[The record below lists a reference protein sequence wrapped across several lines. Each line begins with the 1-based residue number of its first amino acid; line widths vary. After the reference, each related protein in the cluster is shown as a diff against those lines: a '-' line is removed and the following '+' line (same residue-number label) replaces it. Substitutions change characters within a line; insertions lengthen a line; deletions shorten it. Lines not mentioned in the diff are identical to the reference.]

1 MRRSTISGRNATNT
15 LHPRQASCASMSK
28 SRMSGSYR
36 SSTVP
41 FAILHLDDV
50 GRQPK
55 ATHEGSDESKEK
67 VGEEAAEQHTALG
80 AAGVPGASA
89 GLRGGSPRHSKPRPR
104 ASLRTARN
112 YLGLRYGDCYDFV
125 CTQWRSSS
133 DGGPSCRRR
142 PGHTQR
148 PSRRRCARTS
158 TSTGTAARKLG
169 GHIPTRPEYKHPFRL
184 LRGPPH
190 RRILSTSPKRA
201 CWRTTSHA
209 CE

>member
-1 MRRSTISGRNATNT
+1 MAPTAAV
-15 LHPRQASCASMSK
+15 LYPLL
-28 SRMSGSYR
+28 
-36 SSTVP
+36 SSTSTMS
-41 FAILHLDDV
+41 DDS
-50 GRQPK
+50 RRPLTKAQMKAKRKLEKRLLNSTLPSEQP
-55 ATHEGSDESKEK
+55 ESL
-67 VGEEAAEQHTALG
+67 A
-80 AAGVPGASA
+80 GASA
-89 GLRGGSPRHSKPRPR
+89 SLRGGSPRHSKPRPR

-125 CTQWRSSS
+125 CTRWRSSS